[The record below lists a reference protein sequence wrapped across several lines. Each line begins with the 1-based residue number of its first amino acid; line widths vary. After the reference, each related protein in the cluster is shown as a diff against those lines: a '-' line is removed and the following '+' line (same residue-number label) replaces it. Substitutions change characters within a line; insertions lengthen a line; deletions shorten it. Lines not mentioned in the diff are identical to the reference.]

1 MKKETRQCL
10 TKVLWRNN
18 PSIQIEKITRRRVMM
33 ILASAVLASKL
44 MVLTL
49 NLMAPHA
56 QRLSFSDPLE
66 FRTAEE
72 VRF

>member
-1 MKKETRQCL
+1 MKRKQRQCL
-10 TKVLWRNN
+10 TKVLWREQ
-18 PSIQIEKITRRRVMM
+18 SIQMEKIIRRRVVM

-49 NLMAPHA
+49 NLLAPHA

>member
-1 MKKETRQCL
+1 MSDKGPVAEQ
-10 TKVLWRNN
+10 
-18 PSIQIEKITRRRVMM
+18 SIQMEKIIRRRVMT

-49 NLMAPHA
+49 NLLAPHA